1 MLKNY
6 VAKIVIG
13 FAFVVALTTGGGI
26 AAEEVG
32 VSITSA
38 VEAGTC
44 SGGTS
49 GGGGC

>member
-26 AAEEVG
+26 VAEEMG
-32 VSITSA
+32 MTITS
-38 VEAGTC
+38 EAHACESPG
-44 SGGTS
+44 SS
-49 GGGGC
+49 GGGC